1 MAAGFQVVVMRRI
14 AHGELTNEFLKIAGD
29 DQIRAARSVVWGLRG
44 KPLDDWTTEE
54 LGAAERAAATYD
66 ELGFLL
72 LHSYI
77 KSEPFL
83 EFFGDQLTRFY
94 LILEPMIMQK
104 RIQWGRPNHWVYLEW
119 LAARASTH
127 GSWRK
132 PWWRRRRW
140 ARLRK
145 QIGRQRARAEGSSG
159 RALNGPPA
167 GPGPEAEAEGPS
179 RAGAASEAPAGAGSG
194 SMRFDEF
201 GE

>member
-1 MAAGFQVVVMRRI
+1 LPVRGERCQHAVSSNHINLPRCRIDKSLIVSVVSAAIAVIAAMAAGFQVVVMRRI

-83 EFFGDQLTRFY
+83 EFR
-94 LILEPMIMQK
+94 
-104 RIQWGRPNHWVYLEW
+104 
-119 LAARASTH
+119 
-127 GSWRK
+127 GSAD
-132 PWWRRRRW
+132 PV
-140 ARLRK
+140 L
-145 QIGRQRARAEGSSG
+145 
-159 RALNGPPA
+159 L
-167 GPGPEAEAEGPS
+167 
-179 RAGAASEAPAGAGSG
+179 
-194 SMRFDEF
+194 DT
-201 GE
+201 